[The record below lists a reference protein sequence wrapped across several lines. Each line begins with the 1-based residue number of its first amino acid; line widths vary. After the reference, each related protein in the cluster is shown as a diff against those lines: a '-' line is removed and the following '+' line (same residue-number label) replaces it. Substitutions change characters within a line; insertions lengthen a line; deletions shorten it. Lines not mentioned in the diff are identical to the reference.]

1 MAWNLANNYQSL
13 TQRATLGTVNKALGD
28 LKQSIGDRWVALSVK
43 KARNNMTSFMQLL
56 A

>member
-28 LKQSIGDRWVALSVK
+28 LKQSRQVGCTVS
-43 KARNNMTSFMQLL
+43 
-56 A
+56 